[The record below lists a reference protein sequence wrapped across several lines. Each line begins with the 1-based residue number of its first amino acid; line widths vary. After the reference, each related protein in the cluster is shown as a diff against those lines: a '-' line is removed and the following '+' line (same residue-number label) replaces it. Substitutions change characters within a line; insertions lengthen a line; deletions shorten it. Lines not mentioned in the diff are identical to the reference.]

1 MPQHHP
7 KLLLIDDEPDI
18 LELMSMTL
26 QRQGYDSDLVSDV
39 SSAIRQLQ
47 SDRYD
52 ACLTDLRLPDGSG
65 IEIVKYI
72 QRSFPSTPVA
82 VISAHGNMETAIEAL
97 KAGAFDFI
105 SKPIE
110 LDRLRELVETA
121 MAFNTRQQKP
131 DNIKQLLGTSA
142 EIEQI
147 RSKIDKL
154 TRSMA
159 PVHITG
165 ESGTGKELVAHLI
178 HHHGPYT
185 DKSFIAVNCSAIPT
199 ELMESEF
206 FGHVKGSFTGAHGDK
221 QGLFRAAEG
230 GTLFLDEIADLPL
243 PMQSKLLRA
252 IQERTIRP
260 VGSHEEI
267 PIHCRI
273 LSATHKK
280 LYDLVNSGSFREDL
294 YYRVNVIE
302 LEVPP
307 LREHREDIPLLAEKI
322 LASVVNKN
330 HMTPKQLD
338 DSALGHLC
346 EYSYPGNIRE
356 LENILER
363 AAALS
368 DDTITSADLALP
380 SSQPAPSAKPGL
392 NEHQNLDDYLDDI
405 ERNLI
410 IEALEACEY
419 NKTRAAERL
428 GISFRSIRYK
438 MKKLS
443 IGRNG
448 PPA

>member
-1 MPQHHP
+1 
-7 KLLLIDDEPDI
+7 
-18 LELMSMTL
+18 
-26 QRQGYDSDLVSDV
+26 
-39 SSAIRQLQ
+39 
-47 SDRYD
+47 
-52 ACLTDLRLPDGSG
+52 
-65 IEIVKYI
+65 
-72 QRSFPSTPVA
+72 
-82 VISAHGNMETAIEAL
+82 METAIEAL

-121 MAFNTRQQKP
+121 IAFNTRQQKSG
-131 DNIKQLLGTSA
+131 DVKQLLGTSA

-178 HHHGPYT
+178 HHHGPYA
-185 DKSFIAVNCSAIPT
+185 DKPFIAVNCSAIPT

-206 FGHVKGSFTGAHGDK
+206 FGHVKGSFTGAHSDK
-221 QGLFRAAEG
+221 EGLFRAAEG

-260 VGSHEEI
+260 VGAHDEI

-280 LYDLVNSGSFREDL
+280 LRDLVESGKFREDL

-307 LREHREDIPLLAEKI
+307 LRDHPEDIPLLAEKI

-330 HMTPKQLD
+330 RMMPKRLD
-338 DSALGHLC
+338 RSALDFLC
-346 EYSYPGNIRE
+346 GYSYPGNIRE

-368 DDTITSADLALP
+368 DDTITSTDLALP

-392 NEHQNLDDYLDDI
+392 NEHQNLDDYLDYI

-443 IGRNG
+443 IGKNG